1 MTVWASKCRRRREGQ
16 VRVKLPRTTAG
27 RKPLSIS
34 PPRIALTS
42 VTWTRPGADQGRQA
56 YLVGQS
62 IEPPETPTPR
72 PMLKRSLVL
81 LALLSVAPNA
91 VLAQTQEAPVAD
103 LTTIRNYLEISD
115 RLTTSGQ
122 IAYDQI
128 PLLREQGYEVVVNL
142 ATADQDRNSLEG
154 FHVTAS
160 GMTYIHIPVEW
171 EQPRLSDL
179 SMFFDVMEANR
190 DRKLFVHC
198 FANMRASAFV
208 YVYRTLV
215 RGDSEEEALTDMH
228 EVWDPGELEQ
238 WASLIERARSEFSG
252 S

>member
-1 MTVWASKCRRRREGQ
+1 M
-16 VRVKLPRTTAG
+16 
-27 RKPLSIS
+27 
-34 PPRIALTS
+34 
-42 VTWTRPGADQGRQA
+42 
-56 YLVGQS
+56 
-62 IEPPETPTPR
+62 
-72 PMLKRSLVL
+72 
-81 LALLSVAPNA
+81 
-91 VLAQTQEAPVAD
+91 AD

-142 ATADQDRNSLEG
+142 ATASEERNSLEG
-154 FHVTAS
+154 FHVTAL
-160 GMTYIHIPVEW
+160 GMTYIHIPVDW
-171 EQPRLSDL
+171 EQLRLSDL

-208 YVYRTLV
+208 YAYRTLV
-215 RGDSEEEALTDMH
+215 RGESEQEALADMH
-228 EVWDPGELEQ
+228 EVWDPGEVEQ
-238 WASLIERARSEFSG
+238 WASLIERAQSEFSG